1 MYIQTVVETPRNLNR
16 KQKDLL
22 KQFEAAS
29 SAQTHPESAGFFA
42 RVKEFWDGMG
52 D

>member
-1 MYIQTVVETPRNLNR
+1 VNLTK

-22 KQFEAAS
+22 REFEAAGEGRDTS
-29 SAQTHPESAGFFA
+29 PESAGFFA
-42 RVKEFWDGMG
+42 RVKEFWEDLT